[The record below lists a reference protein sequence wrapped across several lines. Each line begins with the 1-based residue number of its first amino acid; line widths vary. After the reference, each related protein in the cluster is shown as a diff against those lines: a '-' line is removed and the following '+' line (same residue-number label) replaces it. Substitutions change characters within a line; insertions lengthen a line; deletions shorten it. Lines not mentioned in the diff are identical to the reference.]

1 MLSWTAFL
9 WAINLHQRSH
19 NISPSFMAQSFS
31 DSWSSRQRHY
41 SFTTIPGD
49 KQDGAPSN
57 LRKASALSTRIYQC
71 KFSQS
76 AISVVPCKNAFLRCE
91 APAGQT
97 LFRSSFESLLI
108 CQSTNSDAT
117 SEIAAV
123 TEKDASSSLVV
134 NDVDVS
140 EVVKNNG
147 VNVKGNSKNVLINII
162 DDRGNDGQRKYGDN
176 AAMEVDVPV
185 PTANGGYAHTSSSKA
200 KISAANRGKVPWNK
214 GTPRSHEVR
223 ARIAEGVRR
232 RNRERFLVQLAE
244 ENISEEEYLERK
256 KAERRKKD
264 SERRTRRTVNGGYT
278 PTEETKQKIS
288 QVLKEK
294 YATGEVKRAPRDP
307 AKVRRGF
314 RHSEATKSKIRESLK
329 RKWAEDTE
337 YRDLMTNKTI
347 ASGAV
352 ASSVRRRI
360 AETLKKKWEDPE
372 FRAEMLDKFA
382 NRRAASRSRNQ
393 SHRQRISVA
402 MKKKWMDEEYRKR
415 ALQGMARGRESAS
428 VNNCVKI
435 VIPIQP
441 KLPSKKV
448 SPIMD
453 TINTSG
459 HSTSGYG
466 NRGRGIMQ
474 VLDPMSPRKPGTILL
489 KRTKTSST
497 TLSSTTT
504 KTTSKGAVATK
515 QQQKIIEN
523 NCVSSVV
530 GTVMP
535 IASLISTTPS
545 ALFIDEA
552 LMMEK
557 HELEL
562 EEINSEH
569 YPDGCISRLR
579 EERRDL
585 YDLLYGDEDKE
596 RRTHHYCGVGKR
608 NRLNVQSSNLLL
620 SGITAGTSSNTMA
633 AIFADD
639 DDLDDFDPYGLHD
652 ISPSSS

>member
-1 MLSWTAFL
+1 M
-9 WAINLHQRSH
+9 
-19 NISPSFMAQSFS
+19 
-31 DSWSSRQRHY
+31 
-41 SFTTIPGD
+41 
-49 KQDGAPSN
+49 
-57 LRKASALSTRIYQC
+57 
-71 KFSQS
+71 
-76 AISVVPCKNAFLRCE
+76 
-91 APAGQT
+91 
-97 LFRSSFESLLI
+97 
-108 CQSTNSDAT
+108 
-117 SEIAAV
+117 
-123 TEKDASSSLVV
+123 EKDASSSLVV
-134 NDVDVS
+134 NDVDAS

-162 DDRGNDGQRKYGDN
+162 DDRDNDGQRKFGDN

-256 KAERRKKD
+256 KAERRRKD
-264 SERRTRRTVNGGYT
+264 AERRTRRTVNGGYT

-428 VNNCVKI
+428 INNCVKI

-459 HSTSGYG
+459 HSTSGDG

-474 VLDPMSPRKPGTILL
+474 VFDPMSPRKPGATLL
-489 KRTKTSST
+489 KRTKTSSS

-515 QQQKIIEN
+515 QKKKRIEN
-523 NCVSSVV
+523 NCVRSVV
-530 GTVMP
+530 GTIMP

-545 ALFIDEA
+545 ALSIDEA

-557 HELEL
+557 RELEL
-562 EEINSEH
+562 EEIYSEH

-596 RRTHHYCGVGKR
+596 RGTHHHCGVGKR
-608 NRLNVQSSNLLL
+608 NRVNVQSSNLLS
-620 SGITAGTSSNTMA
+620 SGITVGTSSNTMA